1 MGANSQGNAIVAST
15 SAVGGDTAIDT
26 GAMATM
32 ISHDPATTGDTLV
45 AGVIVPDT
53 SSAFATNVTTAGF
66 AITQQ
71 AGWGNVYVAVT
82 NGTTPVHYKFS
93 NVGIKFTD
101 NTVQSTAAV
110 NFTGGTM
117 TSNIAMANNWLS
129 NVAAV
134 KYADG
139 TTDATASLPLTGG
152 TVSGNIVLANRWLSN
167 VAAVKY
173 NDGTTDATASLP
185 LTGGSVT
192 GNVEFNNNYMTN
204 AVLGTTIEKTANI
217 GVVLGAV
224 TVNANTG
231 PIQTAVVSGNITINT
246 NNLTNF
252 NTGESVTL
260 VLTQATNA
268 NTRTLT
274 SNLKYAG
281 ATKTLS
287 TANAAIDT
295 ITITYDGTNYLAAL
309 VKGYA

>member
-1 MGANSQGNAIVAST
+1 VS
-15 SAVGGDTAIDT
+15 
-26 GAMATM
+26 
-32 ISHDPATTGDTLV
+32 
-45 AGVIVPDT
+45 
-53 SSAFATNVTTAGF
+53 
-66 AITQQ
+66 
-71 AGWGNVYVAVT
+71 

-110 NFTGGTM
+110 AFTGGTM
-117 TSNIAMANNWLS
+117 ASNIAMATNWLT

-134 KYADG
+134 KYA
-139 TTDATASLPLTGG
+139 
-152 TVSGNIVLANRWLSN
+152 
-167 VAAVKY
+167 
-173 NDGTTDATASLP
+173 DGTTDATASLP

-192 GNVEFNNNYMTN
+192 GNVEFNNNYISN
-204 AVLGTTIEKTANI
+204 AVLQTTVEKTANI
-217 GVVLGAV
+217 GVVSGAV
-224 TVNANTG
+224 TVNANTA

-246 NNLTNF
+246 TNLTNF

-268 NTRTLT
+268 NTRILT

-295 ITITYDGTNYLAAL
+295 ISITYDGTNYLAAL